1 MYVFTQAPVLEYL
14 YYMAHIGIAMSP
26 LSNNALFL
34 SVDRHPFQKFFSM
47 SRRRGVPDTEH
58 SLM

>member
-1 MYVFTQAPVLEYL
+1 VLEYL
-14 YYMAHIGIAMSP
+14 YYLAQIGIAMSP

-47 SRRRGVPDTEH
+47 STALRFWR
-58 SLM
+58 